1 MEIFNIENLSF
12 SYNNSDKKALNN
24 INLTVNK
31 GDFLLVIGKSGCGK
45 TTLLKM
51 LKKELMPLGDMSG
64 EIFYKRKKISDLSLK
79 ESASEI
85 GFIYQDPDNQLVTD
99 KVYSELAFGLENLGY
114 LTKRFARKPRSL

>member
-51 LKKELMPLGDMSG
+51 LKKELMPLGDTSG
-64 EIFYKRKKISDLSLK
+64 
-79 ESASEI
+79 
-85 GFIYQDPDNQLVTD
+85 
-99 KVYSELAFGLENLGY
+99 
-114 LTKRFARKPRSL
+114 